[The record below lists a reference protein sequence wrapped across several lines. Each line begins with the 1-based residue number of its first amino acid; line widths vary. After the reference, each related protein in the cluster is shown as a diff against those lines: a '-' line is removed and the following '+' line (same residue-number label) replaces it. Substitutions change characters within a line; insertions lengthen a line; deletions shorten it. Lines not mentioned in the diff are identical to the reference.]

1 MRVCSS
7 LTMIGTGEGPGLR
20 LGWFLVVRGAGGSG
34 VELADSVPLSVL
46 LDIRLPQD
54 RVCLVATADLD
65 LLPSRL

>member
-1 MRVCSS
+1 M
-7 LTMIGTGEGPGLR
+7 
-20 LGWFLVVRGAGGSG
+20 VVRGAGGSG

-46 LDIRLPQD
+46 VDIRLPQD